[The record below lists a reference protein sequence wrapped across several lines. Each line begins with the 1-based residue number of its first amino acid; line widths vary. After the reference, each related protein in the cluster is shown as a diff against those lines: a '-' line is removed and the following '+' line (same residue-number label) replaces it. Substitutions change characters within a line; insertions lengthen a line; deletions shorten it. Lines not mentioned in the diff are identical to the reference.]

1 MSEVFLNRDFIKPLE
16 QFISAIPERRNAGIA
31 GGAGET
37 APFADI
43 FQGLITT
50 VEATNSI
57 EEAAALAAA
66 NGDADQLHTLT
77 IASVKADLALQLFVQ
92 LRNKAHD
99 AYSEIMRMG
108 S

>member
-1 MSEVFLNRDFIKPLE
+1 MSEVFLDQNFIKPLA
-16 QFISAIPERRNAGIA
+16 QFSDAASPGRQSGGNA
-31 GGAGET
+31 ET
-37 APFADI
+37 QVPFADI
-43 FQGLITT
+43 FQGLIKSVETT
-50 VEATNSI
+50 SGI
-57 EEAAALAAA
+57 EDEAALAAV

-108 S
+108 T

>member
-1 MSEVFLNRDFIKPLE
+1 MNELFLSPNFIKPLE
-16 QFISAIPERRNAGIA
+16 SFSSQAAGPRPS
-31 GGAGET
+31 GTSGAE

-43 FQGLITT
+43 FQGLIQS
-50 VEATNSI
+50 VAETNAI
-57 EEAAALAAA
+57 EEEAALAAA
-66 NGDADQLHTLT
+66 NGDIDQLHTLT

-108 S
+108 T

>member
-1 MSEVFLNRDFIKPLE
+1 MNEVFLSQNFINPLE
-16 QFISAIPERRNAGIA
+16 QFAGAAPDRRTSAAGA
-31 GGAGET
+31 EGQT
-37 APFADI
+37 PFADI
-43 FQGLITT
+43 FRGLVET
-50 VEATNSI
+50 VDATSAI

-66 NGDADQLHTLT
+66 SGDVDQLHTLT

-108 S
+108 T